1 MQQFTVFLAIITTV
15 GLISLALGWFSGRA
29 SGMSKAL
36 RTLNQQRNTP
46 RQLGHYEAEHAM
58 AHYRAAID
66 VEPNPSTIHA
76 TPMQP
81 QPNTAKAYA
90 VQPVNRATSDYI
102 TSTLPDEDESDDNAA
117 LKART
122 SPSPAA
128 KPMRWPADVHR
139 LLALEETLRRQQA
152 ALTECLSTPPERTPD
167 IASVVVTP
175 QTQDTMAAEDLAD
188 TTATLRLVVSQMQ
201 EASEQ
206 AVEIHQVGK
215 SAEMLALNAAI
226 EAARAGEAGRG
237 FSVVAANMKMLA
249 HTSQEAADNIRALLT
264 KTSKEIDQISAH
276 LNDEP
281 TAEERF
287 SPEQGAHAA
296 NPEKTTELNTD
307 QDAELRTQV
316 RELGHVIE
324 SVLSSM
330 RAIRHEVDAVKSM
343 E

>member
-46 RQLGHYEAEHAM
+46 PQLGHYDVEHAT

-66 VEPNPSTIHA
+66 VEPTPSPVHA
-76 TPMQP
+76 APVPP
-81 QPNTAKAYA
+81 QSKTATAYA
-90 VQPVNRATSDYI
+90 VQPANRATSDYI
-102 TSTLPDEDESDDNAA
+102 TSTLPTEDDVDDKEE
-117 LKART
+117 LR
-122 SPSPAA
+122 PSQGSAA
-128 KPMRWPADVHR
+128 KPVRWPVNLQR
-139 LLALEETLRRQQA
+139 LLALEEDLRVQQI
-152 ALTECLSTPPERTPD
+152 ALTECLSAPPER
-167 IASVVVTP
+167 ASVMPSAEGAPHTR
-175 QTQDTMAAEDLAD
+175 DILAAEDLAD
-188 TTATLRLVVSQMQ
+188 TTAKLRLVVSQMQ

-249 HTSQEAADNIRALLT
+249 HTSQEAADNIRELLA
-264 KTSKEIDQISAH
+264 KTSKEIGQISAH
-276 LNDEP
+276 LNDE
-281 TAEERF
+281 TAVEAGVL
-287 SPEQGAHAA
+287 PEAEVRADSSKDATQLDA
-296 NPEKTTELNTD
+296 D
-307 QDAELRTQV
+307 QDSELRIQA
-316 RELGHVIE
+316 RELGGVVE

-330 RAIRHEVDAVKSM
+330 RAIRREVDASKSM